1 MANSLALTELRN
13 EGFVPWVVE
22 LHNIGQHARDLW
34 SFADVAAYDPT
45 YIRRP
50 RLVNACG
57 EDLQVHIKKYLEG
70 GIDKK
75 TGVPFPPNKHLP
87 NLIHWF
93 DCYLYSFVKRTMRN
107 ADNKLLDRKVYVC
120 RKWRYIL
127 SPEGK
132 GSFEKEEA
140 PND

>member
-1 MANSLALTELRN
+1 MANALALAELRK

-45 YIRRP
+45 YLHRP

-57 EDLQVHIKKYLEG
+57 EDLQAHVTKYLEG

-75 TGVPFPPNKHLP
+75 TGEPFPPNQHL
-87 NLIHWF
+87 NQWF
-93 DCYLYSFVKRTMRN
+93 DCWLYSFVKRTMRN
-107 ADNKLLDRKVYVC
+107 AGGKLLDRKVYVC

-127 SPEGK
+127 SPTGQ
-132 GSFEKEEA
+132 GSFEKEETCLTQQ
-140 PND
+140 P